1 MKQQDTNYNDEEFY
15 QQIMAELRPGADEYD
30 RLMAERVRKT
40 VRLKPIYKY
49 VAAACIAFAI
59 VGASVQLLRG
69 KAEDTSQRI
78 AGKIDTTNNDTSVP
92 DNSLA
97 QAEVSTESSLTG
109 QPSAEV
115 IPDVHPASV
124 KNSKATHPTGQ
135 MLAAASADSQKTKE
149 AEEDEYSE
157 ELLYALITEVEAKA
171 MAEEEAKEERLCRTL
186 IEEIS
191 TNITKQ
197 SNQSNQSELTL

>member
-1 MKQQDTNYNDEEFY
+1 M
-15 QQIMAELRPGADEYD
+15 
-30 RLMAERVRKT
+30 
-40 VRLKPIYKY
+40 LK
-49 VAAACIAFAI
+49 
-59 VGASVQLLRG
+59 G
-69 KAEDTSQRI
+69 KAEYTSQRI

-92 DNSLA
+92 DNNLA
-97 QAEVSTESSLTG
+97 QAEASTEPSLTQ

-115 IPDVHPASV
+115 LPDVHPASV
-124 KNSKATHPTGQ
+124 KNSKAIHPTGQ
-135 MLAAASADSQKTKE
+135 MLAAASVDSQKTKE
-149 AEEDEYSE
+149 PEEDEYSE

-171 MAEEEAKEERLCRTL
+171 MAEEAKEERLYRTL

>member
-1 MKQQDTNYNDEEFY
+1 MKQQNTNYNDEEFY

-30 RLMAERVRKT
+30 RLMAERARKT

-49 VAAACIAFAI
+49 VAAACIVIAI
-59 VGASVQLLRG
+59 VGASVQLLKG

-78 AGKIDTTNNDTSVP
+78 AGKIDTTYN

-97 QAEVSTESSLTG
+97 QAEVSTEPSLTG
-109 QPSAEV
+109 QPSAEA

-124 KNSKATHPTGQ
+124 KNSKAIHPTGQ
-135 MLAAASADSQKTKE
+135 MLAAASVDSQKTKE

-171 MAEEEAKEERLCRTL
+171 RAEEEAKEERLCRTL

-197 SNQSNQSELTL
+197 SNQSELTL